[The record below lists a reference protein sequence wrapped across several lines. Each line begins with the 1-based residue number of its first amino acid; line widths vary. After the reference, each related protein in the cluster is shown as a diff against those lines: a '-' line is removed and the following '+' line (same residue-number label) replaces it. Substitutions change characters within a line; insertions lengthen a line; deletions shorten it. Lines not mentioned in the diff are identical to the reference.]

1 MHKAYYR
8 FNMWNHNLATD
19 KRGSITVSEDTLG
32 NTYILCSA
40 VIV

>member
-1 MHKAYYR
+1 MDKPCYR
-8 FNMWNHNLATD
+8 FNMWNHDLASNQ
-19 KRGSITVSEDTLG
+19 RGSITVSENAFG